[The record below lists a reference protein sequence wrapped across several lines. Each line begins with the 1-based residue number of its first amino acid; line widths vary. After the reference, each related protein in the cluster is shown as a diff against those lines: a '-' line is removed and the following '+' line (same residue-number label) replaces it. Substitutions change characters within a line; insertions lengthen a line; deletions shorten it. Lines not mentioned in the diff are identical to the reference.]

1 MTQPGKRHGQA
12 TELTTL
18 ARIKV
23 GHVELLRV
31 VLNSPASVLIADK
44 VLETI
49 ATVHYAQWVIV
60 PVGHRAYLMFNS
72 NYDGTFDQYI
82 DDFSDK
88 IPLGLDLIWLHCE
101 GWPGAD
107 DAERLKAFIRTTT
120 FEAEAFYAAYPDA
133 TVRDVHRALKDET
146 VVQAFFG
153 LGQ

>member
-18 ARIKV
+18 ALIKV

-31 VLNSPASVLIADK
+31 LLNSPVAPLIAEK
-44 VLETI
+44 VLANI

-60 PVGHRAYLMFNS
+60 PAGNRAYLMFNS
-72 NYDGTFDQYI
+72 NYDGTFDSYI

-88 IPLGLDLIWLHCE
+88 IPLGLDAIWLHCE

-107 DAERLKAFIRTTT
+107 DAERLKAFIRSTT
-120 FEAEAFYAAYPDA
+120 FEAGTFYAAYPDA
-133 TVRDVHRALKDET
+133 TVRDVQRALQAET
-146 VVQAFFG
+146 VVRQFFE

>member
-18 ARIKV
+18 ALIKV

-31 VLNSPASVLIADK
+31 LLNSPAAGLIATK
-44 VLETI
+44 VLENI

-60 PVGHRAYLMFNS
+60 PAGRRAYLMFNS
-72 NYDGTFDQYI
+72 NYDGTFDSYI

-88 IPLGLDLIWLHCE
+88 IPLGLDAIWLHCE

-107 DAERLKAFIRTTT
+107 DAERLKAFIRSTT

-133 TVRDVHRALKDET
+133 TVRDVKEAFKAER
-146 VVQAFFG
+146 VVRELFA